1 MSESQHYIDERA
13 PLLSQPSPTV
23 ETNKRVANLLSVTTQ
38 AGVVLFVVLVWSV
51 LLTTPWSL
59 FSYHPASMTVLVVG
73 ATEGMSDKTGG
84 IIPTYTAPEKKK
96 GLRRH
101 AFLQALAY
109 TSAILGFTAITHNK
123 ALHDK
128 PHITSV
134 HAHFGVFTFSFLFIQ
149 LLFGIVI
156 AYAPSVVGGTPQAK
170 SLWKYHRI
178 SGYVLLVLIWATA
191 QLGAHAEF
199 MVDNF
204 PKPKLLWLYWV
215 SLVLVSI
222 GIAKRTDVS
231 KWGVKRQRS

>member
-1 MSESQHYIDERA
+1 MTESQHYIDERA
-13 PLLSQPSPTV
+13 PLLSQTSQTV
-23 ETNKRVANLLSVTTQ
+23 ETNKRVANLLSVSTQ
-38 AGVVLFVVLVWSV
+38 AGIVLFVVLVWSV

-59 FSYHPASMTVLVVG
+59 FSYHPASMTVLVVA
-73 ATEGMSDKTGG
+73 ATEA
-84 IIPTYTAPEKKK
+84 IFLLQPTYTAHEKKK

-109 TSAILGFTAITHNK
+109 TGAILGFTAITYNK
-123 ALHDK
+123 AIHDK
-128 PHITSV
+128 PHIT
-134 HAHFGVFTFSFLFIQ
+134 SFLFIQ
-149 LLFGIVI
+149 LLFGIII

-215 SLVLVSI
+215 SLALVSI
-222 GIAKRTDVS
+222 GVAKRTDVS
-231 KWGVKRQRS
+231 KWGLKRQRQ